1 MRIPAFVLLTLVGC
15 APGPAATSTAYTSG
29 SGTGD
34 ADDDD
39 DDDPSDGDTS
49 DGDADGSSSPQ
60 ETDGDPSDGSSGGGG
75 SSSGGEA
82 GGIPVLGDGTHTIDN
97 VELTVIATAADE
109 LAKPTDL
116 AFNPEVPGQLWV
128 VNWET
133 NSVVII
139 DQAGRTGQTSSLR
152 YAGATSD
159 HFLAK
164 PSGIAFGTP
173 GVMATSQDTD
183 EPTQSST
190 PWDFMGPTLWGADAS
205 FFDAGDASHLDML
218 HNSPNSGGIAWE
230 SGNIYWVHDGEHG
243 SLTRYDFHQDHGLGG
258 VDHTDGEVYRFAAEE
273 LGYEPGV
280 ASHVAFDQATGYV
293 YCADT
298 ANNRVFVLDSN
309 TGTIA
314 GDLSPNYDGGIQR
327 GVNGSTFDTMIN
339 GADMPAPMSKPSG
352 IEIHDEYV
360 FVTDNATSHIF
371 GLTLDGHVVDW
382 LDTEFPP
389 GTLMGLTFDAD
400 GSLFAVDAAG
410 DQVVRIAARE

>member
-1 MRIPAFVLLTLVGC
+1 MRIPLFSLLFFVGC
-15 APGPAATSTAYTSG
+15 VPGPAATSTAYTSG

-39 DDDPSDGDTS
+39 ANPSAGDSADTDPDASTSPEGGEGDH
-49 DGDADGSSSPQ
+49 GEGSTG
-60 ETDGDPSDGSSGGGG
+60 EG
-75 SSSGGEA
+75 SSSGDA
-82 GGIPVLGDGTHTIDN
+82 HGGIPVLGDGTHSIDS
-97 VELTVIATAADE
+97 VELSVIATAADE

-128 VNWET
+128 VNWAT
-133 NSVVII
+133 NSIVII
-139 DQAGRTGQTSSLR
+139 EQAGRAGQSSSHR

-159 HFLAK
+159 HFLAR

-173 GVMATSQDTD
+173 GVMATSQQTD
-183 EPTQSST
+183 EPTQSTT
-190 PWDFMGPTLWGADAS
+190 PWDFMGPTLWGADPS

-218 HNSPNSGGIAWE
+218 HNSPNSSGIAWE
-230 SGNIYWVHDGEHG
+230 SRNIYWVHDGEHG
-243 SLTRYDFHQDHGLGG
+243 SLTRYDFHADHGLGG
-258 VDHTDGEVYRFAAEE
+258 IDHSDGEVYRFAAYE

-280 ASHVAFDQATGYV
+280 ASHVAFHHATGYV

-298 ANNRVFVLDSN
+298 ANNRIFVLDSN

-314 GDLSPNYDGGIQR
+314 GDLPPNYDGGIQR
-327 GVNGSTFDTMIN
+327 GVNGASYDTMVS

-352 IEIHDEYV
+352 LEIHDDYV
-360 FVTDNATSHIF
+360 FVTDNETSIIF

-382 LDTEFPP
+382 LETELPA
-389 GTLMGLTFDAD
+389 GTLMGIAFDTD

-410 DQVVRIAARE
+410 DRVLRIAARG